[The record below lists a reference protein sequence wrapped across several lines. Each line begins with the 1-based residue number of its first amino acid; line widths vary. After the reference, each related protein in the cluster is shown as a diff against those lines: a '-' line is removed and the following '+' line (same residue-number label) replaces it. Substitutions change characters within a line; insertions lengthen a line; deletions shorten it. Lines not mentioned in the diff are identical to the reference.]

1 MLNERSVVE
10 TILRLELPIT
20 KSKTERKEYF
30 RDRYQ
35 GEVDPYTSLS
45 DMIVVFSRRRG
56 WQEQSSVIANR
67 QITDEL
73 LGRLSLFGDFGRLR
87 QRVTRDFWET
97 WKGQLN
103 TEEM

>member
-10 TILRLELPIT
+10 TILRLALPIT
-20 KSKTERKEYF
+20 KSKTERKEYLG
-30 RDRYQ
+30 DRCQ

-87 QRVTRDFWET
+87 QRVVRDFWET
-97 WKGQLN
+97 WKSQLN
-103 TEEM
+103 TEET